1 MGHRN
6 IRTKVWTLTI
16 ILSMIIGAQSTYGNH
31 IFPDAIGMEGHIKGS
46 EVNLRS
52 YPDLQSQVVARIGE
66 TSLRV
71 IGKHGDWYKVST
83 PERDAWVYK
92 DYIEVARPDLI
103 PYAKVL
109 GEEIIEYGMQF
120 LGTPYVWGG
129 NSLHEGVDCSGFTK
143 EVFDYFDIQI
153 SRVSY
158 MQAND
163 GQTIPKSQLR
173 CGDLVFFDTSG
184 DNNGDISHVGIYMGN
199 DQFIHSDS
207 TRGVSISKLTNPY
220 YTRNY
225 VKGVRLLQSS

>member
-1 MGHRN
+1 MSQR
-6 IRTKVWTLTI
+6 RMSKQVWTLMVL
-16 ILSMIIGAQSTYGNH
+16 LSMVLGAQSTYGYH
-31 IFPDAIGMEGHIKGS
+31 IFPDTMGMEGHIKGS
-46 EVNLRS
+46 AINLRS
-52 YPDLQSQVVARIGE
+52 YPDLQSQVVARVGE

-71 IGKHGDWYKVST
+71 VGKHGDWYKVAT
-83 PERDAWVYK
+83 PEREAWVYQ
-92 DYIEVARPDLI
+92 DYIEVAKPELV

-129 NSLHEGVDCSGFTK
+129 SNLRKGVDCSGFTQ
-143 EVFDYFDIQI
+143 EVFDYFDIEI

-163 GQTIPKSQLR
+163 GATVPKSQLR

-184 DNNGDISHVGIYMGN
+184 VNNGNISHVGIYMGDN
-199 DQFIHSDS
+199 QFIHSDS
-207 TRGVSISKLTNPY
+207 TRGVSISKLSNPY

-225 VKGVRLLQSS
+225 VKGVRLLHS

>member
-1 MGHRN
+1 MSHR
-6 IRTKVWTLTI
+6 RTKKQVWTLMMLLSV
-16 ILSMIIGAQSTYGNH
+16 ILGAQSTYGYH
-31 IFPDAIGMEGHIKGS
+31 IFPEAIGMEGHIK
-46 EVNLRS
+46 ERAVNLRS
-52 YPDLQSQVVARIGE
+52 YPDLQSQVVASVGE

-71 IGKHGDWYKVST
+71 VGKHGDWYKVDT
-83 PERDAWVYK
+83 PTREAWIYK
-92 DYIEVARPDLI
+92 DYIDVTRPEFV
-103 PYAKVL
+103 PYAKVI

-129 NSLHEGVDCSGFTK
+129 SNLRKGVDCSGFTQ

-163 GQTIPKSQLR
+163 GVTVPKTQLR

-184 DNNGDISHVGIYMGN
+184 GNNGEISHVGIYMGN

-207 TRGVSISKLTNPY
+207 TRGVSISNLTNPY

-225 VKGVRLLQSS
+225 VKGVRLLHS